1 MPDNL
6 ESFVKKLQSE
16 GVEAG
21 KAAAEKLKKEAEE
34 EAEKIISRAREE
46 ADEIIQK
53 AKAGAEKQQ
62 KNAQSEMEMAVR
74 DAVLRLR
81 ESLKKALSR
90 LISYRVE
97 EDFKDTGYLKE
108 IVREVVLAYT
118 KKDADPDGQV
128 EIEVSEDIQDD
139 WIQTTMTDLSEQ
151 LQTSKD
157 HIKIVASLKKT
168 GFDYHLQDGTVEV
181 SPDSVTELLL
191 EMVNPQLQEIISRA
205 VAGTSDETP
214 KKEVDDTEAD
224 EKRDA

>member
-16 GVEAG
+16 GVDAG

-34 EAEKIISRAREE
+34 AAEKIISRAHEE

-53 AKAGAEKQQ
+53 AKADAQKQK
-62 KNAQSEMEMAVR
+62 KNAQSEMKMVVR
-74 DAVLRLR
+74 DAILRLR

-108 IVREVVLAYT
+108 IVREVVLTYT

-128 EIEVSEDIQDD
+128 EIEVSEDIPDD
-139 WIQTTMTDLSEQ
+139 WIQQTMTDLSEQ
-151 LQTSKD
+151 LQTSED
-157 HIKIVASLKKT
+157 NIRIQASLKKA
-168 GFDYHLQDGTVEV
+168 GFDYHLRDGTVEV
-181 SPDSVTELLL
+181 SPESVTDLLL
-191 EMVNPQLQEIISRA
+191 EMINPKFQEVVSQA
-205 VAGTSDETP
+205 LGGTPGETP
-214 KKEVDDTEAD
+214 EKEAVDTED
-224 EKRDA
+224 KEKKDA